1 LAPCKIFKLYW
12 YPKEA
17 VFRTSVDGTSLAE
30 RMGERRGAYRIL
42 VGRPEGRNPLGIPR
56 RGWEDNIKIYLE
68 NVGWGHR
75 LDCTVSE

>member
-1 LAPCKIFKLYW
+1 LAQYKVFKLFW

-30 RMGERRGAYRIL
+30 RMGEGRGAYRIL

-56 RGWEDNIKIYLE
+56 RGWEDNIKMYLE
-68 NVGWGHR
+68 NVGWGHG
-75 LDCTVSE
+75 LDYTVSG